1 MNQLAVV
8 DPGEH
13 MPPSSPAANV
23 SSLRNVAIIA
33 HVDHGKTTL
42 VDNLLKQ
49 SGNFRAGELEKLEGG
64 QHNLILDSNDLE
76 RERGITILSKN
87 CAVNYHAQDNT
98 DYRINIID
106 TPGHADFG
114 GEVERVLQMA
124 DGCILVVDAY
134 EGPMPQTRF
143 VMGKALEAGLKPV
156 IVINKCDRV
165 DGEPDRVIGEVFD
178 LLVSLGADDDSL
190 DFPIVYAS
198 ARDGWAIDEWDGE
211 TKGENLLPVFE
222 AIVAH
227 VPHPDVYLEKPLR
240 MQVTTLGFSEYVGRI
255 GVGRVYQGTV
265 KNGQNVVIVKHLE
278 GGKTKEV
285 KAKIGSLEGFEGLSK
300 VPSEAISAGDLCAIS
315 GLGGIDIGDSICDP
329 DHPEAMDE
337 VAIDEPTISMSFR
350 VNDSPF
356 AGQEGEFVTSRQLK
370 NRLAR
375 ELEHNVA
382 LRVES
387 GRTMDEFIVSGRGL
401 LHLGILLETMRREGF
416 ELAVGRPIV
425 IEREIDG
432 VKCEPLEELVID
444 CPDDAVGAVMQIVG
458 ERKGELVSMDPRGN
472 GITHC
477 IFKITS
483 RALIGMRGRILTS
496 TQGEA
501 IMHHTFLEFVPVTGE
516 RPTRHAGVMV
526 NTADGQITEYAVI
539 NLHERGVMLL
549 SPGVKVYAGQ
559 VVGEHNRSNDIEVN
573 AVRVKKLDN
582 MRAANKDATV
592 SIKQPKD
599 LSLEQSLEY
608 IDDDELVEL
617 TPKSIRIRKVELN
630 ESMRRR
636 TQRQEK
642 SAAKSN

>member
-1 MNQLAVV
+1 M
-8 DPGEH
+8 
-13 MPPSSPAANV
+13 AATRHE
-23 SSLRNVAIIA
+23 STSDIASLRNVAIIA

-64 QHNLILDSNDLE
+64 QHGLILDSNDLE

-87 CAVNYHAQDNT
+87 CAVNYHAIDDT

-143 VMGKALEAGLKPV
+143 VLTKALENGLKPV
-156 IVINKCDRV
+156 VVINKCDRP
-165 DGEPDRVIGEVFD
+165 DGDPDRVIGEVFD
-178 LLVSLGADDDSL
+178 LLIALGADDDSL

-211 TKGENLLPVFE
+211 NKGTSLLPVFE
-222 AIVAH
+222 AIVKH
-227 VPHPDVYLEKPLR
+227 VPHPDVYIEKPLR

-265 KNGQNVVIVKHLE
+265 RAGQPVVIVKHLE

-285 KAKIGSLEGFEGLSK
+285 RTKIGTLDGFQGLGK
-300 VPSEAISAGDLCAIS
+300 VPREFIGAGDLCAIS
-315 GLGGIDIGDSICDP
+315 GLGDLDIGDTICDP

-337 VAIDEPTISMSFR
+337 VAIDEPTISMAFR

-356 AGQEGEFVTSRQLK
+356 AGNEGEFVTSRQIK
-370 NRLAR
+370 ARLER

-382 LRVES
+382 LRVEP
-387 GRTMDEFIVSGRGL
+387 GRTMDEFVVSGRGL
-401 LHLGILLETMRREGF
+401 LHLGILLETMRREGY

-425 IEREIDG
+425 IERMIDG
-432 VKCEPLEELVID
+432 VKCEPLEELVVD
-444 CPDDAVGAVMQIVG
+444 VPDASVGGVMQIVG
-458 ERKGELVSMDPRGN
+458 ERKGEIVKVDQRGD
-472 GITHC
+472 GMTHC

-483 RALIGMRGRILTS
+483 RALIGMRGRVLTAS
-496 TQGEA
+496 QGEA
-501 IMHHTFLEFVPVTGE
+501 IMHHTFLEFIPVTGE
-516 RPTRHAGVMV
+516 RPTRHAGVMIA
-526 NTADGQITEYAVI
+526 TETGQITGYAVE
-539 NLHERGVMLL
+539 NLHERGVMMVR
-549 SPGVKVYAGQ
+549 PGDKVYGGQ
-559 VVGEHNRSNDIEVN
+559 VVGEHNRGNDIEVN

-582 MRAANKDATV
+582 MRQANKEATV
-592 SIKQPKD
+592 TLKQPKD

-608 IDDDELVEL
+608 IEDDELVEL
-617 TPKSIRIRKVELN
+617 TPTSIRIRKVELS
-630 ESMRRR
+630 EAMRKRAA
-636 TQRQEK
+636 RQEK
-642 SAAKSN
+642 SAAKSNA